1 MGTSEGKESVVS
13 CILSIRAWPPAET
26 VNGMRWCNPRA
37 HTGDTHTHARSL
49 SPLSSL
55 SLSRSLSLYLS
66 LSLVPSRQ
74 QPARCE
80 KWIRWARGDG
90 ATPPLS
96 SFFPPARLAAASQGP
111 PLIIQTREWCNAHHI
126 GRISPCN
133 PQPPPRPPYT
143 HVHTRREWAREGLC
157 KHNFNNPL
165 MNCVHSLNTKIN
177 PM

>member
-1 MGTSEGKESVVS
+1 MAACRNGERDAVVQS
-13 CILSIRAWPPAET
+13 
-26 VNGMRWCNPRA
+26 MRTHRRHA
-37 HTGDTHTHARSL
+37 HTHALSL
-49 SPLSSL
+49 RSPLSL
-55 SLSRSLSLYLS
+55 ARSLALS

-133 PQPPPRPPYT
+133 PQPPPARLT
-143 HVHTRREWAREGLC
+143 HMYIHTERGPERVYA
-157 KHNFNNPL
+157 
-165 MNCVHSLNTKIN
+165 NTTLTTL
-177 PM
+177 